1 MEQMQGGTVQAK
13 RAGEWDDARAKLSDL
28 IDNPEK
34 HLPVAEYSA
43 HLKAAQRAVA
53 RTYKAMLAERHG

>member
-1 MEQMQGGTVQAK
+1 MGRMQDQTEQAK
-13 RAGEWDDARAKLSDL
+13 RAGDWEVARLELQRL

-34 HLPVAEYSA
+34 HLPVIEYIA

-53 RTYKAMLAERHG
+53 RTYKALQAARV